1 MHSDSREVMQDW
13 TNILLREENS
23 FFKLGN
29 EIDEYYLNFTKA
41 CNYSN
46 EQTIASWTEKN
57 QTP

>member
-1 MHSDSREVMQDW
+1 MHSDSREVMQDR

-46 EQTIASWTEKN
+46 EQTIAS
-57 QTP
+57 